1 MLKLKSI
8 EDLAKVSDEEL
19 ARALCESDM
28 IEILALE
35 KEREHY
41 KQLQSEY
48 NKIESIALE
57 IKRRVNKICD
67 SEDGAEVLG
76 KLGIEEGEL
85 RDYVHEFMHDVASEI
100 EQEYDGGYG
109 SSEGYFWIPSTC

>member
-19 ARALCESDM
+19 ARALLEDDVVD
-28 IEILALE
+28 ILDLE

-41 KQLQSEY
+41 NQLHAEY

-57 IKRRVNKICD
+57 IKRRVNAICD
-67 SEDGAEVLG
+67 AQGSKEVLE
-76 KLGIEEGEL
+76 KLGTNVGYL
-85 RDYVHEFMHDVASEI
+85 QDCTQEFMYDVASEI
-100 EQEYDGGYG
+100 EQQYDGGYG
-109 SSEGYFWIPSTC
+109 SSEGYFWIPSNC

>member
-19 ARALCESDM
+19 ARALCESDL
-28 IEILALE
+28 IEILDLE

-41 KQLQSEY
+41 NQLHAEY

-57 IKRRVNKICD
+57 IKRRVNAICN
-67 SEDGAEVLG
+67 AENSKEMLEIDV
-76 KLGIEEGEL
+76 
-85 RDYVHEFMHDVASEI
+85 DYLQDCTREFMYEVASEI
-100 EQEYDGGYG
+100 EQEYDGDYG
-109 SSEGYFWIPSTC
+109 SGEGYFWVPSNC